1 MRIANA
7 VASLETRIR
16 RPGTW
21 GAMVLAAFLWSLL
34 RLANVPGGWEWEDL
48 PEAVLLG
55 AGLVLLAPLPW
66 QWSGDDRPLAAFPR
80 GLAQALTVNLVLT
93 WSVFALTVWNA
104 APGMGY
110 GPGSGMAPGMGHAM
124 GHHGMMM
131 GRGMPGP
138 LLLGPFA
145 LNPMELRLLVL
156 GCLVILAG
164 MVLGRLL
171 AMQEAERF
179 RADEAERSGREAQA
193 RALQA
198 QMNPHVLFNVVSGL
212 AEMAHGE
219 SPRTEQ
225 ALVSLAQVMRR
236 LLEHAGR
243 TAAPLA
249 EERALVERLLELEQ
263 IRLGERLRVRW
274 DWDAA
279 LELLAAP
286 PLLLQ
291 PLVENAIKHG
301 IAPER
306 AGGELEVGLSG
317 TSAELRLWVANT
329 GRPYREGAPEGT
341 GLSNLRKRLVLMG
354 AGAARLELR
363 AEAGRTMAELRFR
376 PVEADHG

>member
-1 MRIANA
+1 
-7 VASLETRIR
+7 
-16 RPGTW
+16 
-21 GAMVLAAFLWSLL
+21 
-34 RLANVPGGWEWEDL
+34 
-48 PEAVLLG
+48 
-55 AGLVLLAPLPW
+55 
-66 QWSGDDRPLAAFPR
+66 
-80 GLAQALTVNLVLT
+80 
-93 WSVFALTVWNA
+93 
-104 APGMGY
+104 
-110 GPGSGMAPGMGHAM
+110 
-124 GHHGMMM
+124 
-131 GRGMPGP
+131 
-138 LLLGPFA
+138 
-145 LNPMELRLLVL
+145 LVL

-171 AMQEAERF
+171 AVQEAERF